1 MHDCDVTCLPLC
13 FTVCDFMIY
22 MAGIMHEPKQWYA
35 QFSGTRNSKSQ
46 NTRSEKVKSAFYVFV
61 DTAAFY
67 VFVDTA
73 AAKVCVYT
81 KN

>member
-1 MHDCDVTCLPLC
+1 
-13 FTVCDFMIY
+13 
-22 MAGIMHEPKQWYA
+22 MHEPKQWCA

-61 DTAAFY
+61 DTAP
-67 VFVDTA
+67 
-73 AAKVCVYT
+73 AKVCVYT

>member
-1 MHDCDVTCLPLC
+1 
-13 FTVCDFMIY
+13 
-22 MAGIMHEPKQWYA
+22 MHEPKQWYA

-61 DTAAFY
+61 DTAA
-67 VFVDTA
+67 
-73 AAKVCVYT
+73 AKVCVYT